1 MTSTLYTLIRRNRIA
16 AQDIAL
22 AIGIILLTGFVAY
35 EATLTGSIPSEKRL
49 EFEEM
54 LAVGALIVATLLYLG
69 WRRVRDQ
76 EREIG
81 RRMAAERRAHEL
93 AHTDVLTG
101 LPNRRAFENTLTA
114 ALNTPLGPNEV
125 HAVLLL
131 DLNGFKKI
139 NDLHGHAEGDDLL
152 VVLAERLTAA
162 TRDRDVVCRIGGDE
176 FAMIAHH
183 LAGAEGATSIALRI
197 QKEMEPPFRIGSH
210 QHHIGAGIGIALYP
224 RDGRTPE
231 EIVRKADIALY
242 RAKAEP
248 ETGMRFF
255 EEEMDLHLREHDF
268 IECEL
273 GAAIGTDA
281 LRPWYQPIVELKTG
295 EVIGFEALVRWAHP
309 KLGQVPPDRFIPIAE
324 DSGLIHRLG
333 EWLLRCAATDALNW
347 PSNATLS
354 FNISAVQLKDSTL
367 GLRILNILADTGL
380 APHRL
385 EIEITESAVVRDL
398 DTAQGVLSALRDAGV
413 RIALDDFGTGYS
425 SLYHLRRFKM
435 DKIKIDQSFIHS
447 MTTEKESAT
456 IVQALSGLGLGLGL
470 TITAE
475 GVEDSAERDALIS
488 LGCQQ
493 GQGYLFGRAV
503 SAGETAKFFSCSKT
517 KSRYASTA

>member
-54 LAVGALIVATLLYLG
+54 LAVGAFIVATLLYLG

-248 ETGMRFF
+248 ETGVRFF

-380 APHRL
+380 APNRL